1 MILVDTSVLINFFRG
16 KETVGTAY
24 FEKLL
29 EEQKHFC
36 INEFIYQEILQGSK
50 DEKEFAV
57 LKSYLI
63 NVPLYSL
70 KRGIQSFENAAL
82 LNFRCRRKGVTI
94 RSTVDLLI
102 AETAIENN
110 IPLLHDDD
118 DFANMARI
126 ITELKL
132 VVQMITPNT
141 RFNAD
146 ICFVMEIAWA
156 VAAGA
161 APFFMQLSRQLCR
174 HYASAKA
181 QMQVKRMLDGRFRR
195 KRKDV

>member
-1 MILVDTSVLINFFRG
+1 MIKIIAGGRKHLKWVEEAVFEYEKRLKKPFDVVWELI
-16 KETVGTAY
+16 
-24 FEKLL
+24 
-29 EEQKHFC
+29 EEEKHFC

-132 VVQMITPNT
+132 VV
-141 RFNAD
+141 
-146 ICFVMEIAWA
+146 
-156 VAAGA
+156 
-161 APFFMQLSRQLCR
+161 
-174 HYASAKA
+174 
-181 QMQVKRMLDGRFRR
+181 
-195 KRKDV
+195 